1 MKKYYL
7 LPLITLIFFVSK
19 AQEVKIKK
27 NNYELIT
34 VSKYQEIVDIEFTP
48 VFSFLVIT
56 TQSSTA
62 QLIKQI
68 NDSIKRIFFIYSNLL
83 IPSQSFSESS
93 ILKSPL

>member
-34 VSKYQEIVDIEFTP
+34 VSKYQEIVDIAFTP
-48 VFSFLVIT
+48 VV
-56 TQSSTA
+56 
-62 QLIKQI
+62 
-68 NDSIKRIFFIYSNLL
+68 
-83 IPSQSFSESS
+83 
-93 ILKSPL
+93 